1 MKPDPVIERIRA
13 VRREISK
20 KCGHD
25 PKRLV
30 AHYRAME
37 KQFADRMLKRAATR
51 AGTRS
56 DQSKSKAR
64 SSGPTRA
71 PKVA

>member
-20 KCGHD
+20 KCNHD

-37 KQFADRMLKRAATR
+37 EQFKDRILKRTL
-51 AGTRS
+51 T
-56 DQSKSKAR
+56 KS
-64 SSGPTRA
+64 
-71 PKVA
+71 V